1 MLLSLFRSTEDER
14 PWSVPRAALWGASLG
29 LLAALVKMWG
39 PFHAAEPV
47 LPFGL
52 ELCGAAA
59 FAALCA
65 GAAAFGWPVPQA
77 VT

>member
-1 MLLSLFRSTEDER
+1 
-14 PWSVPRAALWGASLG
+14 
-29 LLAALVKMWG
+29 MWG

-65 GAAAFGWPVPQA
+65 GAALLRNRMARRLLDGPCRKP
-77 VT
+77 